1 MQIETEFFPGSIGAI
16 ASLHGEYYAHHWG
29 FGTFFEAKVAT
40 ELSAFALRKSRDD
53 LILLAQDGD
62 GLIASLILDLNDPE
76 SGERGAHLRWFFTAD
91 RCRGT
96 GWGQHLMT
104 TAMAHVDTLAGGRS
118 WLTTFAGLDTA
129 RALYEAHGYA
139 LETESDGAAWGV
151 RVREQEFRR
160 DPGQR

>member
-16 ASLHGEYYAHHWG
+16 ATFHGEYYARHWG

-40 ELSAFALRKSRDD
+40 ELSAFALRKTEED
-53 LILLAQDGD
+53 LVLLARDGD

-76 SGERGAHLRWFFTAD
+76 SGERGAHFRWFFTAD

-96 GWGQHLMT
+96 GLGRRFMA
-104 TAMAHVDTLAGGRS
+104 TAMTHVDTFSAGRS

-129 RALYEAHGYA
+129 RALYEAHGYT
-139 LETESDGAAWGV
+139 LEAESDGAAWGV
-151 RVREQEFRR
+151 RVKEQEFRR